1 MIRIERVH
9 LPSGLR
15 ALAHRDPNGDLV
27 IYVAID
33 LDARRQRAAI
43 MEAVRASRR
52 AGWRVVLPGALVALA
67 TARLLMRSVVH
78 SVRSQLAAWSAV
90 AAAVAGVAAIAA
102 LVLVTGRPPHGQ
114 TAGARPEPGGITMPV
129 VGGSTPAGGSRSAP
143 GSPGGHAPPGL
154 SGPAPGQPGNGTS
167 GPPAPPSGGPSSAP
181 TPEPSSPGSP
191 PTPPPGSPTPA
202 PTPTAT
208 PTQPS
213 SPSPSPTASPPKNG
227 QPGSCVIVLGIKVC
241 VPLSLSVELH
251 L

>member
-15 ALAHRDPNGDLV
+15 ALAHRDANGDLV

-33 LDARRQRAAI
+33 LDSRRQRAAI

-52 AGWRVVLPGALVALA
+52 AGWRVVLPGAVVALA
-67 TARLLMRSVVH
+67 TARLLLRSVAH
-78 SVRSQLAAWSAV
+78 SVRSHLAAGSAV
-90 AAAVAGVAAIAA
+90 AAAVAGVGAIAA

-114 TAGARPEPGGITMPV
+114 TADARPEPGGVSLPV
-129 VGGSTPAGGSRSAP
+129 SGGSTPPGGSRSAP
-143 GSPGGHAPPGL
+143 GSSGGQVPPPGA
-154 SGPAPGQPGNGTS
+154 SAPVPGQPSNGTS
-167 GPPAPPSGGPSSAP
+167 GPPSAPSGGPSTAP
-181 TPEPSSPGSP
+181 SPKPSSPGSP
-191 PTPPPGSPTPA
+191 PTPPGSPTRT

-213 SPSPSPTASPPKNG
+213 SPSPSPTPSPPKKG
-227 QPGSCVIVLGIKVC
+227 KPGTCVIVLGIKVC
-241 VPLSLSVELH
+241 VPLNLSVELH